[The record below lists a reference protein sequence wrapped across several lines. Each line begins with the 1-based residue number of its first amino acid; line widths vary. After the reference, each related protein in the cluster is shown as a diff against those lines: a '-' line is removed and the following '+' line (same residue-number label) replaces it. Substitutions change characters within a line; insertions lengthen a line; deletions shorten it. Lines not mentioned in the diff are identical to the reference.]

1 MRTIE
6 WDDGVVK
13 MIDQRKLPRE
23 YVVVHFTDYREVARA
38 IKEMYIRGAPAIGA
52 AAAFGLALCARGSKA
67 ETPTELL
74 ADLEKAAVTLQKT
87 RPTAVNLSWALER
100 MLEKARQAQ
109 HTQVEQIVNALV
121 AEAQRIADED
131 VEINKR
137 MAAHGAE
144 LIEDGYNV
152 LTHCNT
158 GSLATVDYGT
168 ALGVIRT
175 AHEQGKR
182 VHVWVDETR
191 PRLQGAR
198 LTAWELMR
206 YGIPMTLIADN
217 AAGHLMRTG
226 QVDLVLVGADRVAAN
241 GDVANKIGTYKL
253 AVLAQENG
261 IPFYSVSPI
270 STVDLSLPSGEHITI
285 EERDATEVTHV
296 GGVGIAP
303 EGVPVYNPAFDVTHV
318 GGVGIAPEGV
328 PVYNPAFD
336 VTPHRYITGIV
347 TEEGII
353 APPFAPGLRR
363 AKALRYAAASLTGY
377 SGQGVTDERI

>member
-13 MIDQRKLPRE
+13 MIDQRKLPGE
-23 YVVVHFTDYREVARA
+23 YVVVQFTDYREVARA

-67 ETPTELL
+67 RTRAELL
-74 ADLEKAAVTLQKT
+74 ADLEEAADTLRET
-87 RPTAVNLSWALER
+87 RPTAVNLPWALER
-100 MLEKARQAQ
+100 MLEQARKAQ
-109 HTQVEQIVNALV
+109 HTQVEQMANALV
-121 AEAQRIADED
+121 AEAQRMADED
-131 VEINKR
+131 VEINQR

-144 LIEDGYNV
+144 LIEDGDNV

-175 AHEQGKR
+175 AHEQGKCI
-182 VHVWVDETR
+182 HVWVDETR

-206 YGIPMTLIADN
+206 YGIPMTLVADN
-217 AAGHLMRTG
+217 AAGHLMLTG

-253 AVLAQENG
+253 AVLARENG
-261 IPFYSVSPI
+261 IPLYSVCPT
-270 STVDLSLPSGEHITI
+270 STVDLSLPSGDQITI
-285 EERDATEVTHV
+285 EERDPTEVTHV
-296 GGVGIAP
+296 SGVNIAP
-303 EGVPVYNPAFDVTHV
+303 EGVL
-318 GGVGIAPEGV
+318 
-328 PVYNPAFD
+328 VYNPAFD
-336 VTPHRYITGIV
+336 VTPHRYVTGIV
-347 TEEGII
+347 TEKGII

-363 AKALRYAAASLTGY
+363 AK
-377 SGQGVTDERI
+377 GVTDDEKT